1 MIRLAVLPRHV
12 PAFRSIVGCRPSLP
26 PPSSLLRARLT
37 YTATLCRS
45 LSTRSWEEGLCPRLL
60 ACNTSKEFLRYAKK
74 AGADVDPNKGKGS
87 HVQVR
92 GPNKSFLCSKS
103 GDVRT
108 FITIAQPGLNSQVDP
123 SLRKSYIQG
132 FVAAGIVLKER

>member
-1 MIRLAVLPRHV
+1 MIRLAVLPRRV
-12 PAFRSIVGCRPSLP
+12 PAFRSIVGHRPSLP
-26 PPSSLLRARLT
+26 PSSSLLRARLT
-37 YTATLCRS
+37 FTATLCRS
-45 LSTRSWEEGLCPRLL
+45 LSTRSWEEGVCPRLL

-92 GPNKSFLCSKS
+92 GPNKSFRCSKS

-108 FITIAQPGLNSQVDP
+108 FITIARPGLNSQTIH
-123 SLRKSYIQG
+123 RKSYIQS